1 MNWASTHI
9 SIVACNHQ
17 ECRINLRTALF
28 HNCVIGRV
36 TVSMS
41 IKSKSASWVSFP
53 TKSVGY
59 CSARPN
65 LNHASDHN
73 PISSS
78 WMIFELSNGPRT
90 PGEALNNDRL
100 SHSVES
106 NLTYTR
112 VDSLWPT
119 LAQENVQLES
129 RVGVSGSAHVFF
141 KHCPKTNFKLRNLS
155 LSQSI

>member
-1 MNWASTHI
+1 M
-9 SIVACNHQ
+9 
-17 ECRINLRTALF
+17 
-28 HNCVIGRV
+28 IGRV
-36 TVSMS
+36 TVSKS
-41 IKSKSASWVSFP
+41 IKVKVSFWGEFP

-59 CSARPN
+59 CCARLN
-65 LNHASDHN
+65 LDHASDHN

-78 WMIFELSNGPRT
+78 WIIFELSSGSRT
-90 PGEALNNDRL
+90 PGEALNNDRP

-129 RVGVSGSAHVFF
+129 RVGVSRSARVFLCVF
-141 KHCPKTNFKLRNLS
+141 
-155 LSQSI
+155 